1 MRRRD
6 FLELALAG
14 SAWSAMA
21 AAAGKTG
28 RARHASLGR
37 VVVVGAGYGG
47 ATAAKYVRILSGGRI
62 EVILVDQNADFISCP
77 VSNRVL
83 AGQKTLEQLTFGYD
97 LLQQHH
103 GVKFMRGSVTA
114 IDASK
119 SHIVMA
125 GKKLS
130 YDRLIVAPGID
141 FIFDAAPKLA
151 GAQQQIPHA
160 WKAGPQTRVLHQQ
173 LLAMPNGGVFT
184 IVVPPQPYRC
194 PPAPYER
201 ACQVAFYLKTHKPRS
216 KVMVLDANPV
226 ITSKRALFERAW
238 RDLYPGMIEYVPGSE
253 LQQVDVATK
262 TVKTAFDTV
271 KSDVLN
277 IIPPQRAG
285 RIAQDCGLANVERR
299 WCEVD
304 FISYASTVLPHE
316 RLYSVQEQH
325 PFPFLREI
333 LLFLSLAGILIPLL
347 QRLRINQV
355 LGFLAAGALFGPF
368 GLGRMAHDVGWLGWL
383 TFPNNENVGLLAE
396 LGVLFLMFMIGLELS
411 AARLWA
417 MRRWVFGAG
426 SAQVALCA
434 LLLGGAVWLLL
445 DQSMEASLVLGL
457 VLSLSSTAVV
467 MQLLSERQTTG
478 TPLGQAAFAVLML
491 QDLAVVPILI
501 LIGAL
506 GGHAAGD
513 GGQLNT
519 QLNIPMLALLAMG
532 KAALAIALIYLV
544 GGRVVH
550 PLFRAFA
557 RHRQP
562 DVFMA
567 LILLSTF
574 GIAALSAIAGLSM
587 ALGALIA
594 GLLLAETEFKHEV
607 ELMVEPFKGLLM
619 GLFFMTVG
627 MGMDPLQIVH
637 APLWLACAVVLL
649 IVLKA
654 VVIAPVLRLGG
665 LPWGRAVEGA
675 LLLGQGGEFAFI
687 VIGYAVSARLLDPG
701 LGGRVMLAVGLSLFL
716 TPMLARIGRTIG
728 ERTEG
733 EAREREARHADADL
747 EAARGRVIIAGFGRV
762 GQQLAKLLASQGI
775 PYVAFEND
783 AKLVSKLHAQG
794 VPVYF
799 GNAARPELLRRVHA
813 IDAPAIVLTMD
824 HPSSALQAVRGIRR
838 EFPHMRLFARSRD
851 EKHARA
857 LKLAGA
863 SVVVPETLEASLQ
876 LSSFVLQAM
885 GLDER
890 VVDVIIDRERDQFA
904 QALTAPDGSQ

>member
-1 MRRRD
+1 
-6 FLELALAG
+6 
-14 SAWSAMA
+14 
-21 AAAGKTG
+21 
-28 RARHASLGR
+28 
-37 VVVVGAGYGG
+37 
-47 ATAAKYVRILSGGRI
+47 
-62 EVILVDQNADFISCP
+62 
-77 VSNRVL
+77 
-83 AGQKTLEQLTFGYD
+83 
-97 LLQQHH
+97 
-103 GVKFMRGSVTA
+103 
-114 IDASK
+114 
-119 SHIVMA
+119 
-125 GKKLS
+125 
-130 YDRLIVAPGID
+130 
-141 FIFDAAPKLA
+141 
-151 GAQQQIPHA
+151 
-160 WKAGPQTRVLHQQ
+160 
-173 LLAMPNGGVFT
+173 
-184 IVVPPQPYRC
+184 
-194 PPAPYER
+194 
-201 ACQVAFYLKTHKPRS
+201 
-216 KVMVLDANPV
+216 
-226 ITSKRALFERAW
+226 
-238 RDLYPGMIEYVPGSE
+238 
-253 LQQVDVATK
+253 
-262 TVKTAFDTV
+262 
-271 KSDVLN
+271 
-277 IIPPQRAG
+277 
-285 RIAQDCGLANVERR
+285 
-299 WCEVD
+299 
-304 FISYASTVLPHE
+304 
-316 RLYSVQEQH
+316 VQEQH

-333 LLFLSLAGILIPLL
+333 LLFLSLAGILIPTL

-355 LGFLAAGALFGPF
+355 LGFLAVGTLFGPF
-368 GLGRMAHDVGWLGWL
+368 GLGRMAQDVPMLGWF
-383 TFPNNENVGLLAE
+383 TFPNNEDVAMLAE

-426 SAQVALCA
+426 SAQVLLCA

-445 DQSMEASLVLGL
+445 GQSMEASLVLGL

-506 GGHAAGD
+506 GGSGAGD
-513 GGQLNT
+513 NVAV
-519 QLNIPMLALLAMG
+519 IALLAMA

-544 GGRVVH
+544 GGRIVH

-574 GIAALSAIAGLSM
+574 GIASLSQMAGLSM

-627 MGMDPLQIVH
+627 MGMDPLQIVQ
-637 APLWLACAVVLL
+637 APLWLACAVALLVL
-649 IVLKA
+649 LKA
-654 VVIAPVLRLGG
+654 VVIAPVMRIGG
-665 LPWGRAVEGA
+665 LPWGRAFEAA

-687 VIGYAVSARLLDPG
+687 VIGYAVSSKLLDPG

-716 TPMLARIGRTIG
+716 TPLLARIGRSIG
-728 ERTEG
+728 ERADSA
-733 EAREREARHADADL
+733 AREQETQQAQAEL
-747 EAARGRVIIAGFGRV
+747 EDARGRVVIAGFGRV

-783 AKLVSKLHAQG
+783 ARLVSKLHAEG

-799 GNAARPELLRRVHA
+799 GNASRPELLRRVHA
-813 IDAPAIVLTMD
+813 DEAPAIVLTMD
-824 HPSSALQAVRGIRR
+824 HPASAMQAVRGIRR
-838 EFPHMRLFARSRD
+838 EFPHVRLFARSRD

-876 LSSFVLQAM
+876 LSAFVLEAM

-890 VVDVIIDRERDQFA
+890 MVDGIVDRERDQFA
-904 QALTAPDGSQ
+904 QALTAPGGAA